1 MQRQTEK
8 MGWEPVK
15 MVGWDELLSLCVWI
29 LAIPQGLQPG
39 NRSLVITAAT
49 QDLRWRAA
57 WTHPSAGR
65 PGSQEPGCPS
75 PGALP
80 SGSTGRVG
88 RSTRLLWGMWREES
102 MEILILEFCQLTN
115 LKMKELFP
123 RLLGFSF
130 LFLTFPSLSYSG
142 LIWVYRHVFR
152 VLSC

>member
-1 MQRQTEK
+1 
-8 MGWEPVK
+8 
-15 MVGWDELLSLCVWI
+15 
-29 LAIPQGLQPG
+29 
-39 NRSLVITAAT
+39 
-49 QDLRWRAA
+49 
-57 WTHPSAGR
+57 
-65 PGSQEPGCPS
+65 
-75 PGALP
+75 
-80 SGSTGRVG
+80 
-88 RSTRLLWGMWREES
+88 